1 MEVNMSQAY
10 GIQRST
16 HPVAVAALVLSVL
29 GLMPVLPVI
38 GSIAAIVTGNI
49 ARRNI
54 AQSPEQYSG
63 DGLAKGAVVLGWIGV
78 ALLVIAVVGAVLFL
92 LPLTVR
98 LGA

>member
-1 MEVNMSQAY
+1 MSHAY
-10 GIQRST
+10 GTPRST
-16 HPVAVAALVLSVL
+16 HPIAVVALVLSVL

-54 AQSPEQYSG
+54 AHAPEQYSG
-63 DGLAKGAVVLGWIGV
+63 DGLAKGAVVLGWTGV
-78 ALLVIAVVGAVLFL
+78 ALLVLAVVGAVLFL

>member
-1 MEVNMSQAY
+1 MSQAY
-10 GIQRST
+10 GTQRST
-16 HPVAVAALVLSVL
+16 HPMAVVALVLSVL
-29 GLMPVLPVI
+29 GLVPVLPVI

-63 DGLAKGAVVLGWIGV
+63 DGLAKGAVVLGWSGV
-78 ALLVIAVVGAVLFL
+78 ALLVLAAVGAVLFL